1 MHYKTDALLAPTLL
15 SDIFCNFFSRFYYS
29 SRFSSQT
36 VLFILSQVT
45 CYIILMNLR
54 PYRPIR
60 GGRDCVGEKF
70 NHFYSLQMSNQ
81 NNTNVTT
88 ENAAMDESFKRHSP
102 FSEAVTFTIQKN

>member
-1 MHYKTDALLAPTLL
+1 
-15 SDIFCNFFSRFYYS
+15 
-29 SRFSSQT
+29 
-36 VLFILSQVT
+36 
-45 CYIILMNLR
+45 MNLR

-102 FSEAVTFTIQKN
+102 FSEYIYNTKMITILEYIYIYRTRNIHQLNSNGGNVEGGKYMYFDCNCSSPVS